1 LVNTWLAFL
10 ENLRPRQW
18 TKNLLLFAGVIFA
31 RKLGDPACVT
41 RAFLGVIVFC
51 FASGVVYVLN
61 DVADRELD
69 QRHPYK
75 RRRPIASGRLPVE
88 TAVRLGLGLFLL
100 CMVAAALLGSVFLGG
115 LSFFFLWNWLY
126 TRWLKKVPV
135 LDVTGI
141 GMSFVIR
148 ATSGVL
154 VLLPACPT
162 VNISPWLLLCT
173 FFLSMFLGFA
183 KRRDEL
189 LKMLPEH
196 GETRP
201 VLRGYSEPMVNAMI
215 GISLAMTS
223 MMYAMYT
230 IWPATVA
237 QFGTRNL
244 LYTIPFVLAG
254 LGRYTYLVYREA
266 KGGKPH
272 EILLNDFAL
281 QMIVLG
287 WVAAAIKI
295 IGV

>member
-1 LVNTWLAFL
+1 MNTWLAFL